1 MMSASLYQCQQP
13 SCSQRLCGR
22 RGILCER
29 WTQTL
34 AIERQGALYN
44 VSFYF
49 PVLDVCPPPCCGL
62 CSCLPASRLL

>member
-1 MMSASLYQCQQP
+1 M
-13 SCSQRLCGR
+13 LCGR
-22 RGILCER
+22 RGILCEQ

-49 PVLDVCPPPCCGL
+49 PVLDVRPLPRSGL
-62 CSCLPASRLL
+62 R